1 MTPGALQTLLDS
13 LMAQWESEVVEFKQE
28 DDRYATSDIGKYF
41 SALSNEANLRGAE
54 SAWLVLGVSNKPRTV
69 VGTDYREDTQRL
81 MGLKHQIAQ
90 GLEPSTS
97 FKDIHVINT
106 QHGRVVLFEIPA
118 APRGIPIA
126 WQGHC
131 YGRNGESLAGL
142 SLTKQDDIRRQGAA
156 EDWSAVVCKDAM
168 LSHLDPAAMLFARDM
183 VAKRQENSALREAM
197 MACSDEELL
206 DKLKLRVSPAGA
218 HSAGNSAGHNAG
230 ITRAALL
237 LLGKRESTPLLS
249 PFVAELT
256 WKLEGAERNY
266 EHFSPPFLLST
277 SQLYQKIRNL
287 RLSFLPPGQ
296 LIPVDIQ
303 KYDQTIVLEALH
315 NCIAHQ
321 DYRACERVLVIER
334 ATELEL
340 SNAGAFY
347 DGQPLDYVLGTR
359 TPRRYRNKVL
369 AEAMVALRMM
379 DTLGFGI
386 REVMFR
392 GQARRYLPLPDFDLS
407 DPQHVTL
414 TLSGRFIDENYSRAL
429 LLNQDMPLGDTVA
442 LDRVQK
448 HLPIDAA
455 AVQSL
460 RKRDLVEGRK
470 NALHVSAKIANA
482 TDQKAQYIRNRSQGD
497 EHYRKLILDYLD
509 KFKTATRS
517 DVREMLLPLMPAA
530 LDDKQREYKLK
541 NLLFTLRRD
550 GRIVSSGVGSKAVWR
565 IG

>member
-54 SAWLVLGVSNKPRTV
+54 SAWLVLGVSNKTRAI

-168 LSHLDPAAMLFARDM
+168 LSHLDPAAMLFAREM
-183 VAKRQENSALREAM
+183 VAKRQENSALREAV

-218 HSAGNSAGHNAG
+218 HSAGHNAG

-334 ATELEL
+334 ATELEF

-448 HLPIDAA
+448 RLPIDAA

-470 NALHVSAKIANA
+470 NALHVSAKIADA
-482 TDQKAQYIRNRSQGD
+482 TDQKAQYIRTRSQGD
-497 EHYRKLILDYLD
+497 EHYRKLILDYLSAY
-509 KFKTATRS
+509 KTVTLEE
-517 DVREMLLPLMPAA
+517 VRKMLLTYLPDVLT
-530 LDDKQREYKLK
+530 DEQKDIKLK
-541 NLLFTLRRD
+541 NLMAAMRKKGQISSE
-550 GRIVSSGVGSKAVWR
+550 GRGPAALWR